1 MSLISNNCSFFTTDE
16 LKVSSNYPE
25 VVQGIRVTEKQL
37 LNARLLV
44 DSCLKFIRSRF
55 GKVIITSWI
64 RNRKL
69 NKLIGG
75 SMHTDHFHGGCV
87 DFICETD
94 IFDVFKWIATHKL
107 PVRQAIYYWDK
118 KFIHL
123 SINLPIIGKEYKN
136 EYLVFDKNGYR
147 SF

>member
-1 MSLISNNCSFFTTDE
+1 MSLISNNCSFFSLEE
-16 LKVSSNYPE
+16 LKVSANYPE

-44 DSCLKFIRSRF
+44 DSCLKYIRSRF

-69 NKLIGG
+69 NRLIGG
-75 SMHTDHFHGGCV
+75 SLHTDHFHGGCV

-94 IFDVFKWIATHKL
+94 MFDVFKWISKEKL

-118 KFIHL
+118 KFIHI
-123 SINLPIIGKEYKN
+123 SINLPLIGKEYKN
-136 EYLVFDKNGYR
+136 EYLVFDQNGFR